1 MMGWYGNGIGT
12 SGWLGMGVFWLV
24 SLGLIIGLVMRL
36 LPGRRGRTARL
47 MGKSGLDVLDRRL
60 ANGEIDTEA
69 WQAQRGDLLASKGD
83 RK

>member
-1 MMGWYGNGIGT
+1 
-12 SGWLGMGVFWLV
+12 MGVFWLL

-36 LPGRRGRTARL
+36 LPGRRGGTARL
-47 MGKSGLDVLDRRL
+47 MGNSGLDVLDRRL

-69 WQAQRGDLLASKGD
+69 WQAQRGDLLASKVD